1 MNVQIRKIEQVIWKS
16 HDDLLYLPSAYQE
29 MNKQNLLTKSCLTK
43 DEYQVTLNNMRILH
57 LTQNVISSRQS
68 LKVMY
73 QSNRSFNMPPPGN
86 PPGIWLFWKLLFKF
100 PPTWAKI
107 PFKCP
112 TPGSIQVIKCPYPGD
127 ISKAQKWQKDGGNA
141 FSCRTK
147 SL

>member
-29 MNKQNLLTKSCLTK
+29 MNKQNLLTKACLTK
-43 DEYQVTLNNMRILH
+43 DESQVILNNMRILH

-73 QSNRSFNMPPPGN
+73 QSNRSFNMPPPPGN

-100 PPTWAKI
+100 PPTRAKM

-112 TPGSIQVIKCPYPGD
+112 TQGSIQVIKCLHPGD
-127 ISKAQKWQKDGGNA
+127 ISPAQKWQKDDG
-141 FSCRTK
+141 SCRTK
-147 SL
+147 YL